1 MHENRYQI
9 TKRATLVSAAW
20 NIILSVLKIA
30 FGYIGHSQALI
41 ADGIHSFSDL
51 LTDFL
56 ILIAAKT
63 GSKEADKNHPYGH
76 GRIETASTIVVALVL
91 IAVGAGLAIEAVNR
105 IINQTNLRIPDAYVL
120 VVAFITLIINQ
131 WLYRYLLKLS
141 IKIRSELLKSNALHH
156 QSDVYTSVVV
166 LLSVAASIAGYPL
179 IDSIGAIIIALMII
193 HMGGGIIFRAFR
205 ELVDTAVDDE
215 KLEKIKSIISHTE
228 GVKDLHQVRT
238 RTIANDI
245 FIDVHV
251 LVDSYLSVSEGH
263 FIGEQ
268 VEKNLI
274 NQLNDVQDVVVHID
288 PENDE
293 TVHPNRPLESR
304 KNIIDS
310 IQPYLP
316 PSLEHSD
323 AYYQIHYL
331 QGQIEV
337 DLILPINGMKKN
349 STLEIEIHH
358 SFDQILK
365 NFPSIRKFQLL
376 FKAG

>member
-20 NIILSVLKIA
+20 NIILSVLKIV

-63 GSKEADKNHPYGH
+63 GSKTADKNHPYGH

-105 IINQTNLRIPDAYVL
+105 MISQTSPRIPDTYVL

-156 QSDVYTSVVV
+156 QSDVYTSIVV

-215 KLEKIKSIISHTE
+215 KLEKIKSIIGNTE

-238 RTIANDI
+238 RTIASDI

-251 LVDSYLSVSEGH
+251 LVDSHLSVSEGH

-274 NQLNDVQDVVVHID
+274 DQLHDVRDVVVHID

-304 KNIIDS
+304 KRIIES
-310 IQPYLP
+310 IQKHFP
-316 PSLEHSD
+316 PSLNHHDS
-323 AYYQIHYL
+323 YYQIHYL
-331 QGQIEV
+331 QGQIEI
-337 DLILPINGMKKN
+337 DIIIPIDCIKHNPM
-349 STLEIEIHH
+349 LETELHH
-358 SFDQILK
+358 SFSQIVL
-365 NFPSIRKFQLL
+365 NNPSIRKCQLL
-376 FKAG
+376 FKAH

>member
-20 NIILSVLKIA
+20 NIILSVLKIV

-63 GSKEADKNHPYGH
+63 GSKTADKNHPYGH

-105 IINQTNLRIPDAYVL
+105 IINQTSPRIPDTYVL

-156 QSDVYTSVVV
+156 QSDVYTSIVV

-215 KLEKIKSIISHTE
+215 KLEKIKSIIGDTE

-238 RTIANDI
+238 RTIASDI

-251 LVDSYLSVSEGH
+251 LVDSHLSVSEGH

-274 NQLNDVQDVVVHID
+274 DQLHDVRDVVVHID

-293 TVHPNRPLESR
+293 TVLPNRPLESR
-304 KNIIDS
+304 KRIIAS
-310 IQPYLP
+310 IQKYFP
-316 PSLEHSD
+316 PSLNHHDS
-323 AYYQIHYL
+323 YYQIHYL
-331 QGQIEV
+331 QGQIEI
-337 DLILPINGMKKN
+337 DIIIPIDCIKHNPM
-349 STLEIEIHH
+349 LETELHH
-358 SFDQILK
+358 SFSQIVL
-365 NFPSIRKFQLL
+365 NNPSIRKCQLL
-376 FKAG
+376 FKAH